1 MTSLVT
7 VIGWL
12 AAVVVLASYA
22 LLTSGRLAP
31 SSVPYLAMNAVG
43 AIGLAL
49 STAVAH
55 AWPSSVV
62 NIIWLVIGIRPLAR
76 AWFTARATAAAPS
89 PRAQSAAPATLPP
102 TSRARHAVL
111 PAP

>member
-12 AAVVVLASYA
+12 AAVIVLASYA

-43 AIGLAL
+43 AIGLAV

-62 NIIWLVIGIRPLAR
+62 NIIWLVIGIRPLVR
-76 AWFTARATAAAPS
+76 AWFTARAAAAARS
-89 PRAQSAAPATLPP
+89 PRAHPAAPATPLP
-102 TSRARHAVL
+102 TARAHRAAL